1 MTISS
6 LDHREKRS
14 RLNIHLLKVKD
25 LNRIKL
31 IRILKQMIELLPSP
45 RSDGSSA
52 QDSTDYEHELGVKS
66 KQNDAPDVRVLP

>member
-31 IRILKQMIELLPSP
+31 IRILKQLIELLPSP

-66 KQNDAPDVRVLP
+66 KQNVCT

>member
-66 KQNDAPDVRVLP
+66 KQNVCT

>member
-31 IRILKQMIELLPSP
+31 IRILKQLIELLPSP

-52 QDSTDYEHELGVKS
+52 QDSTDYELELGVRS
-66 KQNDAPDVRVLP
+66 KQNVCT

>member
-1 MTISS
+1 MTLVMTISS

-31 IRILKQMIELLPSP
+31 ILRILKQMIELLPSP

-66 KQNDAPDVRVLP
+66 KQNVCT